1 MRRTGMLLAMTACV
15 AVVSGCG
22 AMPKACTEIGYVNTL
37 TLEVAGAGAAAVDD
51 LEWCVTGECA
61 ADALTEARGI
71 GGGQWEVQTFAQTP
85 HALTVVAVDASG
97 AEIARVDVTVSWTG
111 TDAPNGPGCDNA
123 SEAPTVTVPLP

>member
-1 MRRTGMLLAMTACV
+1 MLLAMTACV
-15 AVVSGCG
+15 TVVSGCS

-51 LEWCVTGECA
+51 LEWCVAGECA
-61 ADALTEARGI
+61 GDALTEARGL
-71 GGGQWEVQTFAQTP
+71 GGGQWEVQTFTNTP
-85 HALTVVAVDASG
+85 GELTVVARDAG
-97 AEIARVDVTVSWTG
+97 GTEIARVDVAVTWMG

>member
-1 MRRTGMLLAMTACV
+1 MLLAMTACV
-15 AVVSGCG
+15 TVVSGCS

-51 LEWCVTGECA
+51 LEWCVAGKCA
-61 ADALTEARGI
+61 GDALTEARGL
-71 GGGQWEVQTFAQTP
+71 GGGQWEVQTFTNTP
-85 HALTVVAVDASG
+85 GELTVVARDAG
-97 AEIARVDVTVSWTG
+97 GTEIARVDVAVTWTG